1 MAINWAGRSAFVFIT
16 LLIIFLLKNENKRQ
30 SCTFFNGLSVCLY
43 VDVIYRSSFVF
54 FLFFFLVISN
64 ISLLCLKGMTRFLLS
79 EEGDIFHPLQ
89 MHVHQDMT
97 FPMCHYFISSSHNT
111 YLLEDQ
117 LRGPSSVEG
126 YARALQS
133 GCRCIK
139 SMMRKKTTAM
149 TAGCAFTFDLNIFG
163 AANCCK

>member
-1 MAINWAGRSAFVFIT
+1 
-16 LLIIFLLKNENKRQ
+16 
-30 SCTFFNGLSVCLY
+30 
-43 VDVIYRSSFVF
+43 
-54 FLFFFLVISN
+54 
-64 ISLLCLKGMTRFLLS
+64 MTRFLLS

-89 MHVHQDMT
+89 LHVHQDMT
-97 FPMCHYFISSSHNT
+97 APMCHYFISSSHNT

-139 SMMRKKTTAM
+139 SNFKLP
-149 TAGCAFTFDLNIFG
+149 DLYSPSVTIIDS
-163 AANCCK
+163 

>member
-1 MAINWAGRSAFVFIT
+1 
-16 LLIIFLLKNENKRQ
+16 
-30 SCTFFNGLSVCLY
+30 
-43 VDVIYRSSFVF
+43 
-54 FLFFFLVISN
+54 
-64 ISLLCLKGMTRFLLS
+64 MTRFLLS

>member
-1 MAINWAGRSAFVFIT
+1 M
-16 LLIIFLLKNENKRQ
+16 
-30 SCTFFNGLSVCLY
+30 
-43 VDVIYRSSFVF
+43 
-54 FLFFFLVISN
+54 
-64 ISLLCLKGMTRFLLS
+64 LCLILEGMTRFLLS

-89 MHVHQDMT
+89 LHVHQDMT
-97 FPMCHYFISSSHNT
+97 APMCHYFISSSHNT

-139 SMMRKKTTAM
+139 SNFKLP
-149 TAGCAFTFDLNIFG
+149 DLYSPSVTIIDS
-163 AANCCK
+163 

>member
-1 MAINWAGRSAFVFIT
+1 
-16 LLIIFLLKNENKRQ
+16 
-30 SCTFFNGLSVCLY
+30 
-43 VDVIYRSSFVF
+43 
-54 FLFFFLVISN
+54 
-64 ISLLCLKGMTRFLLS
+64 MTRFLLS

-89 MHVHQDMT
+89 LHVHQDMT

-139 SMMRKKTTAM
+139 SIKKNSFHFYFFLRWQSLTFTA
-149 TAGCAFTFDLNIFG
+149 DL
-163 AANCCK
+163 ANDV

>member
-1 MAINWAGRSAFVFIT
+1 MTSVTNFASGSMLIQRSIH
-16 LLIIFLLKNENKRQ
+16 
-30 SCTFFNGLSVCLY
+30 FFSKM
-43 VDVIYRSSFVF
+43 
-54 FLFFFLVISN
+54 
-64 ISLLCLKGMTRFLLS
+64 LCLILEGMTRFLLS

-89 MHVHQDMT
+89 LHVHQDMT
-97 FPMCHYFISSSHNT
+97 APMCHYFISSSHNT

-139 SMMRKKTTAM
+139 SNFKLP
-149 TAGCAFTFDLNIFG
+149 DLYSPSVTIIDS
-163 AANCCK
+163 